1 MWNANMIRSVYTY
14 ASWSVCEWLNPFE
27 PPRNAFEALK
37 RHLSENVWPRQGTC
51 TLLAYPSRKGSGGG
65 VYVCVAGAGGA
76 GLKGLLAGVHM
87 LIGKCTAER
96 APVEVSISALANFW
110 IRYRLRKFFMH
121 VHIYTI
127 HTYIHTCLHTYAHTH
142 VYLPV

>member
-37 RHLSENVWPRQGTC
+37 RHLSEDVWPRQGTC

-65 VYVCVAGAGGA
+65 CMCV
-76 GLKGLLAGVHM
+76 LLVQEGRGSRGCWQEC
-87 LIGKCTAER
+87 IC
-96 APVEVSISALANFW
+96 
-110 IRYRLRKFFMH
+110 
-121 VHIYTI
+121 
-127 HTYIHTCLHTYAHTH
+127 
-142 VYLPV
+142 